1 MNFKNKKKVDLNLKL
16 RSEILEYSLILENT
30 INDLL
35 LLNLGIYDGGKETRL
50 FGNKASISFKNK
62 IDLLY
67 DIDVLNKEENSEL
80 ELLMIFRNKFLHDIN
95 CDSFSNVLKQ
105 LDNGIK
111 NRFKVFLKEGDSIT
125 DEFACKTACSSLFL
139 KNISTIK
146 NKVKE
151 NRLKLEDRN
160 ELFQLQNSQIIK
172 YIDVIFDLVND
183 LCLIL
188 ENSEL
193 EDEKVRILSEKINTK
208 LEFVIQKLHSENGI
222 KFKLDDFLGSQ
233 EKMKNLFGIVKSSQT
248 SILNW
253 KDFKNNSNNK

>member
-1 MNFKNKKKVDLNLKL
+1 MDLNLNL
-16 RSEILEYSLILENT
+16 RIEILEYSLILENV

-35 LLNLGIYDGGKETRL
+35 LLNLGIFDGGKETRL

-67 DIDVLNKEENSEL
+67 DINVINKEENSEL

-95 CDSFSNVLKQ
+95 CNSFLRAIDQ

-111 NRFKVFLKEGDSIT
+111 NRFKIFLNEEENLS
-125 DEFACKTACSSLFL
+125 DESAYRIACSRLFL

-151 NRLKLEDRN
+151 YELKMEDRHK
-160 ELFQLQNSQIIK
+160 LFQSQNNQIIK

-183 LCLIL
+183 IYLII

-193 EDEKVRILSEKINTK
+193 EDEKVRNLSEEINLK
-208 LEFVIQKLHSENGI
+208 LESVLHKLNSEDEI
-222 KFKLDDFLGSQ
+222 KVELENFLGSP
-233 EKMKNLFGIVKSSQT
+233 EKFKNFFGIVKS
-248 SILNW
+248 
-253 KDFKNNSNNK
+253 